1 MPFLSSTRMMLLS
14 YDYAFLIFVIN
25 VLILNLLGKFNFF
38 PMTQERLSNTG
49 NWKDWYWSANFLVT
63 WCEQLSHWKR
73 HWCWEKDWRQ
83 KENKASKDEMAGQ
96 HHQCKGHELGQTL
109 GDGKGQRGL
118 ECCIHGVA
126 KRWEALGKWTTYSF

>member
-1 MPFLSSTRMMLLS
+1 MAFLSSTRMMLLS

-49 NWKDWYWSANFLVT
+49 NWKDWYWSANILVS

-73 HWCWEKDWRQ
+73 HWCWEKYWGQ
-83 KENKASKDEMAGQ
+83 KENGVSEDEMAGQ
-96 HHQCKGHELGQTL
+96 HHQCKGHELGQIL
-109 GDGKGQRGL
+109 GDGEGQRGL
-118 ECCIHGVA
+118 ECCIHGVT
-126 KRWEALGKWTTYSF
+126 KRWKALGEWTTYSF